1 MRIGVSCICKA
12 GNDEDFSKSDG
23 AFAVKYVED
32 RVEGSVELREAE
44 LRVFSLNVDY
54 CRDNAVCIDIR
65 QSY

>member
-12 GNDEDFSKSDG
+12 GNDENFSKSDG
-23 AFAVKYVED
+23 AFAVKYVE
-32 RVEGSVELREAE
+32 GFVELREAE
-44 LRVFSLNVDY
+44 LRVFSVNVDY